1 MYFGLRFQ
9 KENQL
14 ERQGMLAEAGS
25 WLITSL
31 YIQEAERRQEEE
43 EGYKTVK
50 PCPSHGLPLARPYP
64 IKVP

>member
-14 ERQGMLAEAGS
+14 ERQGLLAEAGS
-25 WLITSL
+25 PLITSL

-43 EGYKTVK
+43 ESYKTVK
-50 PCPSHGLPLARPYP
+50 PGPSHGLPLARLYP
-64 IKVP
+64 IKTP